1 MSPHIRLNPSTALK
15 IVGLLVLYLVG
26 LSLLPSTSAESHI
39 SSGTAPVWSQSR

>member
-26 LSLLPSTSAESHI
+26 LSLLPSTSAESHL
-39 SSGTAPVWSQSR
+39 SGGTTPVWSENR